1 MFQNISRDLNSDG
14 NNYEEN
20 DKKVNI
26 KDVIKKLFAKENL
39 VLYVITFLISMV
51 GFSENSL
58 ILSFAPFGLAIIDQ

>member
-26 KDVIKKLFAKENL
+26 KEGS
-39 VLYVITFLISMV
+39 LYH
-51 GFSENSL
+51 
-58 ILSFAPFGLAIIDQ
+58 

>member
-26 KDVIKKLFAKENL
+26 KDVIK
-39 VLYVITFLISMV
+39 
-51 GFSENSL
+51 
-58 ILSFAPFGLAIIDQ
+58 IICKGKSSIICNNIFDINGRL